1 MHKKV
6 ALLIV
11 IGIFAVAGLLNSA
24 GSIWAHGDEEH
35 PQKRQKSA
43 HMQAMYALKDKI
55 PTEYR
60 IMERTPI
67 HPDEESL
74 SRGQEIYA
82 QQCAMCHGSEGRG
95 DGPAASGLKTTPANF
110 LDRGH
115 SAIYGPGE
123 KFWII
128 GNGSGETGMP
138 PFPHIEVIDRW
149 HLVNHIFNLQENGD
163 HMEGDEHKH

>member
-1 MHKKV
+1 MQKKV
-6 ALLIV
+6 AMFIV
-11 IGIFAVAGLLNSA
+11 TALFALAAVLSPAVTL
-24 GSIWAHGDEEH
+24 WAHGDEKH
-35 PQKRQKSA
+35 PEKSQKSA
-43 HMQAMYALKDKI
+43 HMQAMYALKDQI

-67 HPDEESL
+67 APDEESL
-74 SRGQEIYA
+74 ARGAELYE

-95 DGPAASGLKTTPANF
+95 DGPAASGLETPPADF
-110 LDRGH
+110 LDREH

-138 PFPHIEVIDRW
+138 PFPHIEAIDRW
-149 HLVNHIFNLQENGD
+149 HLVNHIFDLQETGD
-163 HMEGDEHKH
+163 HKGSDEHHH